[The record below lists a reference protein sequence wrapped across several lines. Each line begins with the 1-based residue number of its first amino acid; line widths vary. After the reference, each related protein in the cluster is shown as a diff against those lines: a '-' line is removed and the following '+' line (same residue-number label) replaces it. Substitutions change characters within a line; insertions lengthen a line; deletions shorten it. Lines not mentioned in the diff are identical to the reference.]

1 MRSTKSMSVMIVEN
15 NSMIRDAYVRLLR
28 RDMPSVTFIE
38 CDSSTAAVSTVT
50 ADQPVLMV
58 ILNYDLAGG
67 QSLKGLGVIL
77 RHYETV
83 PVVLVDAPENAQIA
97 VNALNSGA
105 SGYIVKS
112 MRSECVL
119 QSLRLVMLGEKY
131 LPSFCAA
138 GHALG
143 APEALGADGTVPG
156 LGTPIGTLS
165 PRRRQ
170 ILTMV
175 AAGAPNK
182 VIARA
187 LSVHEVTVK
196 SHLRVIF
203 RTLGVNTRTQAA
215 RLAMCAGLGLPET
228 SMVYDGHSAPPTES
242 LH

>member
-1 MRSTKSMSVMIVEN
+1 MSVMIIEN
-15 NSMIRDAYVRLLR
+15 SSMIRDAYVRLLR

-38 CDSSTAAVSTVT
+38 CDSTAAAVATIT
-50 ADQPVLMV
+50 TDQPTLMV
-58 ILNYDLAGG
+58 ILNYELAGG
-67 QSLKGLGVIL
+67 QSLKGLGTIL
-77 RHYETV
+77 RHYENI

-105 SGYIVKS
+105 AGYIVKS
-112 MRSECVL
+112 MKSECIL

-131 LPSFCAA
+131 LPSFCAS

-143 APEALGADGTVPG
+143 APEAQDIDGAPPG

-215 RLAMCAGLGLPET
+215 RLAMCAGLGLPD
-228 SMVYDGHSAPPTES
+228 SGLVYDTRSTPSTES

>member
-1 MRSTKSMSVMIVEN
+1 
-15 NSMIRDAYVRLLR
+15 MIRDAYVRLLR
-28 RDMPSVTFIE
+28 REMPSATFVE
-38 CDSSTAAVSTVT
+38 CDSPTAATAVGAVDQST
-50 ADQPVLMV
+50 LMV
-58 ILNYDLAGG
+58 ILNYELAGG
-67 QSLKGLGVIL
+67 QGLKGLGPIL
-77 RHYETV
+77 RHFGPT
-83 PVVLVDAPENAQIA
+83 PIVLVDAPENAQIA
-97 VNALNSGA
+97 MNALNSGA

-131 LPSFCAA
+131 LPSICAS
-138 GHALG
+138 GHGMGPL
-143 APEALGADGTVPG
+143 EAVGGDRSAQSS
-156 LGTPIGTLS
+156 GTPIGALS

-203 RTLGVNTRTQAA
+203 RALGVNTRTQAA
-215 RLAMCAGLGLPET
+215 RMAMCAGLGLPE
-228 SMVYDGHSAPPTES
+228 SGSAYDGQTSPTTES